1 MTEPTPGND
10 VAALSYEEA
19 REQLIAVV
27 GRLEAGGASLEESL
41 ALWER
46 GEALAARC
54 EEWLEG
60 ARKRLAAARDQ
71 PLSGLTAP
79 GANLCHQE
87 RRISSRSV
95 STSKSAL
102 GHSRSNPDSA
112 PSSSC

>member
-1 MTEPTPGND
+1 MTDQKPEAGIS
-10 VAALSYEEA
+10 ALSYEEA

-27 GRLEAGGASLEESL
+27 GKLEAGGASLEESL

-71 PLSGLTAP
+71 PL
-79 GANLCHQE
+79 
-87 RRISSRSV
+87 
-95 STSKSAL
+95 
-102 GHSRSNPDSA
+102 
-112 PSSSC
+112 